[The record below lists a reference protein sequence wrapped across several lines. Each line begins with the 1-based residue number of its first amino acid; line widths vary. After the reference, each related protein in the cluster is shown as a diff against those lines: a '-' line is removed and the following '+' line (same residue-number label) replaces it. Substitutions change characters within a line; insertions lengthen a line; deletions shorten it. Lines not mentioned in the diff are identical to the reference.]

1 MEARNMKKQKVI
13 SLDTA
18 EKNVHVEITLGKF
31 QVRYGA
37 LVQWWEL
44 GEPPYSHKVQGEE
57 LDILQESQEWML
69 AFQKVIVATSEFTRM
84 LQPLLQSK
92 HLKKVWVEILS
103 EEIILKVFLVKGTK
117 KELMLRYRAIDGL
130 LVVQTEQQS
139 VFECLPVDFE
149 PSFKEICLGR
159 YGLLQR
165 LLHRAVQGGISTL
178 LDDGYE
184 GRRETA

>member
-1 MEARNMKKQKVI
+1 MKKQKVI

-31 QVRYGA
+31 QVRYSA

-69 AFQKVIVATSEFTRM
+69 AFQKVIVATSEFTRI

-92 HLKKVWVEILS
+92 HLKKVWVEISS
-103 EEIILKVFLVKGTK
+103 EDI
-117 KELMLRYRAIDGL
+117 
-130 LVVQTEQQS
+130 
-139 VFECLPVDFE
+139 P
-149 PSFKEICLGR
+149 
-159 YGLLQR
+159 
-165 LLHRAVQGGISTL
+165 
-178 LDDGYE
+178 
-184 GRRETA
+184 